1 LKKIYKNIFTHFMM
15 IIVANTV
22 LSSCQTSPS
31 NKTKVENK
39 NKAEA
44 EDTNATIEK
53 NTLVDSLKKSKK
65 DEFVK
70 GGTEYIGHEDLDET
84 SDPTT
89 NEKMPVALPEKE
101 KQPAQTEVYDFVE
114 KMPEFPG
121 GTAEMMKYIKNN
133 LQYPN
138 EALQRN
144 LEGIVYIKF
153 IVHENG
159 TLSDFKILKTPDK
172 VFNQPALAVLHHMPN
187 WIPGEKNG
195 EKVKVYMTI
204 PIRFKYDK

>member
-1 LKKIYKNIFTHFMM
+1 MM
-15 IIVANTV
+15 IIVATTV
-22 LSSCQTSPS
+22 LSSCQTSSS
-31 NKTKVENK
+31 NQTKVEYE

-44 EDTNATIEK
+44 EDSNATIEK
-53 NTLVDSLKKSKK
+53 NTWVDSLKKSKK

-84 SDPTT
+84 SDPKAEG
-89 NEKMPVALPEKE
+89 NLPVVLPDKKIENA
-101 KQPAQTEVYDFVE
+101 QPEIYDFVE
-114 KMPEFPG
+114 QMPEFPG

-159 TLSDFKILKTPDK
+159 ALSDFKILKTPDK
-172 VFNQPALAVLHHMPN
+172 VFNQPALDVLHHMPT

-204 PIRFKYDK
+204 PIRFK